1 MAKEFIFGVA
11 VSGDNFIGREKEI
24 HCLSSNF
31 KNGINTILSSPRRW
45 GKTSLI
51 KKVKAIVES
60 DKLRVIY
67 VDIFP
72 CRSEY
77 DFYNMFAEA
86 VLKQTSFRFDEWKDI
101 AYEFI
106 SRLTPKFAFSVGP
119 DSDYSVSLGITSKT
133 HSAEEV
139 LQLPERIAQKK
150 GIQIVICIDEF
161 QQIGEF
167 PDSVIVQK
175 KMRSAWQHNS
185 RVSYCLLGSRK
196 HLMDELFQKRSLPFY
211 KFGDIINLK
220 LIPTEVWVPYIC
232 KQFKK
237 VDRVISEELAAEIC
251 RIVENHSS
259 YVQQLAWLTLLE
271 TEKVATREGVAR
283 ALNELLDE
291 NTPLFTQQ
299 TELLTTYQMN
309 FLRAILAGIHKEFG
323 IATVL
328 SEYNLGSSS
337 NISRLR
343 KSMVEKEL
351 VEFRQEGYFI
361 ADPILKIWLERQKW

>member
-1 MAKEFIFGVA
+1 M
-11 VSGDNFIGREKEI
+11 
-24 HCLSSNF
+24 
-31 KNGINTILSSPRRW
+31 
-45 GKTSLI
+45 
-51 KKVKAIVES
+51 
-60 DKLRVIY
+60 
-67 VDIFP
+67 
-72 CRSEY
+72 
-77 DFYNMFAEA
+77 
-86 VLKQTSFRFDEWKDI
+86 
-101 AYEFI
+101 
-106 SRLTPKFAFSVGP
+106 GP

>member
-11 VSGDNFIGREKEI
+11 VSGENFIGREKEI

>member
-11 VSGDNFIGREKEI
+11 VSGENFIGREKEI
-24 HCLSSNF
+24 HRLSSNF

-86 VLKQTSFRFDEWKDI
+86 VLKQTSSRFDEWKDI

-133 HSAEEV
+133 HSAEEI

-271 TEKVATREGVAR
+271 TGKVATREGVAR